1 MHYPNQESR
10 KGIVWKEYGR
20 NVQKIVDHILTI
32 DDKEKRTHYANICI
46 ELMRQLNPS
55 TKDAQDHTTK
65 LWDHIFIMSNFK
77 LDVEAP
83 YPMPDPS
90 ILGKKPNIVPYTNHR
105 LAYKH
110 YGRNIELVV
119 KEVQAMEDGT
129 EKDDAIIYLARLMK
143 KSYMTWNKEN
153 VDDEVILQ
161 HLKELSK
168 GKLSLDSEKVQ
179 TEKLLDI
186 QIKDFKPMASKPVFE
201 SMSSAGSRPSQN
213 KEYRRTNTNTNRG
226 GSNSSNLSRPFKKR
240 SN

>member
-119 KEVQAMEDGT
+119 KEVQAMEDGSD
-129 EKDDAIIYLARLMK
+129 KDDAVIYLARLMK

-153 VDDEVILQ
+153 VEDQVILQ

-168 GKLSLDSEKVQ
+168 GKLSLDADKVQ
-179 TEKLLDI
+179 NEKLLDI

-213 KEYRRTNTNTNRG
+213 KDFRKTNNNNRG
-226 GSNSSNLSRPFKKR
+226 GNGNNNSSRSFKKR